1 MPLTTEMKVNW
12 SLILG
17 LFTISL
23 VWFLFN
29 SFNFLKGGFNIY
41 KFTFWIALTDTAG
54 MFGLGFRT
62 MAALI
67 AIITIS
73 FFIVKKELSKPE
85 LLMSLRWII
94 MGEIVYL
101 LSLFPVLIW
110 FIDLYFGASSVGLGS
125 IIETLFPIIIQSIL
139 IPGVLIK
146 LFLAMSPNKPEKGII
161 KWSLIAVTAYT
172 LMFWLNNTGNWTSTL
187 TEKGIE
193 YVTTYPD
200 HIISFGLTTIGLLI
214 LTLYTAYFTKKS
226 MTLKSLEEIDLRKI
240 GAIITALGLYFFV
253 IYVMWLLLGTDAK
266 WSSWYA
272 WFLGH
277 NMDLWV
283 LSLPLIGVPLL
294 FHKKR

>member
-1 MPLTTEMKVNW
+1 MPLTTERKVNW
-12 SLILG
+12 SLIFG
-17 LFTISL
+17 LFAVSL

-41 KFTFWIALTDTAG
+41 KSTFWVALTDTAG

-67 AIITIS
+67 AVITVS
-73 FFIVKKELSKPE
+73 FFLAKRELSRSE
-85 LLMSLRWII
+85 VLMSVRWILL
-94 MGEIVYL
+94 GETVYL
-101 LSLFPVLIW
+101 LSLFPVLLW
-110 FIDLYFGASSVGLGS
+110 FIALYMGASSWGLGS
-125 IIETLFPIIIQSIL
+125 IVETLFPVIVESVIMPI
-139 IPGVLIK
+139 VLIK
-146 LFLAMSPNKPEKGII
+146 LFLAMNPNKPEKGII
-161 KWSLIAVTAYT
+161 RWSLIAATGYT
-172 LMFWLNNTGNWTSTL
+172 LMFWLNNTGNWTSAL

-193 YVTTYPD
+193 YVTAYPD
-200 HIISFGLTTIGLLI
+200 HMISFGLTTIGLLI

-226 MTLKSLEEIDLRKI
+226 MSLKSLEEIDLRKI

-253 IYVMWLLLGTDAK
+253 IYVMWLLFGTDTK